1 MNIISFN
8 TNSIR
13 MRLHQLQSI
22 IDRLDPDV
30 IGIQESKVSDED
42 FPFDDIAELG
52 YHAEV
57 HGQKTHYGVALLSK
71 TKPEQVFKGLPDEAG
86 DAQRR
91 LIGAE
96 YQDPKLGKVT
106 VINGYFPQGENRN
119 HPTKFPNKV
128 AFYEGLQRL
137 LETRFAPTENILV
150 IGDMNIASVDEDIG
164 IGADNQKRWLREGK
178 TSFLPEERAWLQKL
192 YDWGLTDTYRHLHPA
207 SMIDSVGLTTAA
219 RASNGNPAAGF
230 ASTLILAS
238 QPMLEQLTKAD
249 IDYEA
254 RAMVKPSDH
263 CPIWAAFK
271 G

>member
-13 MRLHQLQSI
+13 MRLHQLKSI

-91 LIGAE
+91 LIGAA

-106 VINGYFPQGENRN
+106 VINGYFPKAKIATTQ
-119 HPTKFPNKV
+119 PSFPIKSPFMR
-128 AFYEGLQRL
+128 AFNSY
-137 LETRFAPTENILV
+137 
-150 IGDMNIASVDEDIG
+150 
-164 IGADNQKRWLREGK
+164 
-178 TSFLPEERAWLQKL
+178 
-192 YDWGLTDTYRHLHPA
+192 
-207 SMIDSVGLTTAA
+207 
-219 RASNGNPAAGF
+219 
-230 ASTLILAS
+230 
-238 QPMLEQLTKAD
+238 
-249 IDYEA
+249 
-254 RAMVKPSDH
+254 
-263 CPIWAAFK
+263 
-271 G
+271 